1 MIFYKQLIEGLKRCL
16 EQNKELFKEIH
27 DIKVMQ
33 EKFQQETREKIA
45 EISRKVDQ
53 LMVQED
59 SYWKVFKLYY
69 ILYYININCLIYYYY
84 LLFLE
89 FGIESM

>member
-1 MIFYKQLIEGLKRCL
+1 MIFYKQLIEGLKRYL
-16 EQNKELFKEIH
+16 EQNKELFKEIYE
-27 DIKVMQ
+27 IKVIQ

-45 EISRKVDQ
+45 EISRKIDQ

-59 SYWKVFKLYY
+59 SYWKVFKLYH
-69 ILYYININCLIYYYY
+69 ILYYKYQLSISYYF
-84 LLFLE
+84 LFLE